1 MASPFMYCV
10 FHPILGHHD
19 QMLTIAV
26 MNFVRC
32 VNCFNNV
39 WIVQVLCFLVCLN
52 FVNLVDFDKFSNF
65 GECVNCVA
73 LQGTAVELIDRVQ
86 LVKSTPCKKFS
97 TPCKG
102 N

>member
-1 MASPFMYCV
+1 MASHLCIV

-39 WIVQVLCFLVCLN
+39 WIVQLLCFLVCLN
-52 FVNLVDFDKFSNF
+52 FINLVDFDKFLNF

-73 LQGTAVELIDRVQ
+73 LQGTAVELID
-86 LVKSTPCKKFS
+86 
-97 TPCKG
+97 
-102 N
+102 